1 MPLHQE
7 LFIRSLHQL
16 SVIQLC
22 WGWRDVRARERVV
35 EVWVFLVQ
43 SSAKPLG
50 FDVMLYAVKKST
62 REH

>member
-50 FDVMLYAVKKST
+50 FDVMLY
-62 REH
+62 E